1 MLELNEFMPVNYL
14 KKAGYTGSYKGMR
27 FCMQK
32 AEDQEGTACLAV
44 CAWPEPYGYDATP
57 DEKKERLQLSFNEE
71 GIARGVDWLNQLYE
85 AKQDYWKQAA
95 GATGYG
101 KR

>member
-14 KKAGYTGSYKGMR
+14 KKTDYTGSYKGMR

-32 AEDQEGTACLAV
+32 AEDEEGAV
-44 CAWPEPYGYDATP
+44 CLSVSAWPEPYGYDATAE
-57 DEKKERLQLSFNEE
+57 EKKERVRFSFNAE
-71 GIARGVDWLNQLYE
+71 GIALGVDWLNQLYE
-85 AKQDYWKQAA
+85 TKLDFWKQAA
-95 GATGYG
+95 GVTGYG

>member
-14 KKAGYTGSYKGMR
+14 KKANYTGSYKGMR
-27 FCMQK
+27 FSMQK
-32 AEDQEGTACLAV
+32 AEDEEGAV
-44 CAWPEPYGYDATP
+44 CLSVSAWPEPYGYDATP
-57 DEKKERLQLSFNEE
+57 EEKKERIQLGFDAE
-71 GIARGVDWLNQLYE
+71 GIARGVGWLNQLYE
-85 AKQDYWKQAA
+85 EKQEFWKQAA